1 VDLALALL
9 LKLMRRVRYVFVAL
23 YLVVSA
29 GFLYAEPRSGWT
41 WFIVVAGAILCL
53 AFWGLVGFWSYAF
66 ARRQSRASGQSRDGR
81 NGTDHG

>member
-1 VDLALALL
+1 MDLTLALL

-41 WFIVVAGAILCL
+41 WFIVVAGAVLCL
-53 AFWGLVGFWSYAF
+53 AFWGLVRFWTYAF
-66 ARRQSRASGQSRDGR
+66 ARRQSRDGR

>member
-1 VDLALALL
+1 MDLALALL

-41 WFIVVAGAILCL
+41 WFIVVAGAVLCL
-53 AFWGLVGFWSYAF
+53 VFWGLVGFWTYAF
-66 ARRQSRASGQSRDGR
+66 ARRQSRDGR

>member
-1 VDLALALL
+1 VDLTLALL

-41 WFIVVAGAILCL
+41 WFIVVAGAVLCL
-53 AFWGLVGFWSYAF
+53 AFWGLVRFWTYAF
-66 ARRQSRASGQSRDGR
+66 ARRQSRDGR